1 MKLTCPNCSARY
13 EVNLPG
19 LTGREVRVKCV
30 KCNTKFLVNSVE
42 DPLAEPRKPEPVSL
56 GASLGS
62 EETHADDE
70 NKPPAA
76 PLRKQPEPARSAVS
90 DEAPAMPEAA
100 SSNDKESTLAKSSPL
115 PSGVMGAEAGEPMA
129 EPLETP
135 KEIPSVKQ
143 TGEAEEFSGDTG
155 FGDGLDSLVFDQD
168 APELEPA
175 MAEESTAG
183 GKDDLDDLLDQ
194 ILEGKLSDTQPAPAS
209 AGPSAAMDDILMQ
222 DVGDEDDLTPRPLFP
237 GEQEMGKKN
246 RDTGPEEMPFL
257 DDQENEGKSE
267 VDRWAEAF
275 AAEGLDHS
283 MEEELGSLDLP
294 GEYKES
300 RPPEEQKTAD
310 RSQALEDEA
319 KEIAD
324 EMAILNRK
332 TKPQENKDEAE
343 PASAGRDRSALL
355 ARKKKGLG
363 LPATRGG
370 KTVLYGLL
378 LALGL
383 AAGGAYMLRETL
395 LPGELLNFRSE
406 PEARARQSVQAVRN
420 KPVAAEAP
428 VETAALPP
436 KAPETPEANSPAK
449 EAVKPEPRPEKN
461 AANDEKP
468 QPAQEAEP
476 VPEVVKELAALAES
490 KGDEGLTSEPSEGL
504 AAALSPRQNAVT
516 LSTIMPVAY
525 SASEIR
531 ILSFNLVMELTD
543 EESADAVRQ
552 ALPVFENAT
561 MTTVDTMFEN
571 KFFNDILYVKEKLRT
586 NLKTAYNDIIV
597 GGRVKRVHFEDFLI
611 Q

>member
-1 MKLTCPNCSARY
+1 M
-13 EVNLPG
+13 
-19 LTGREVRVKCV
+19 
-30 KCNTKFLVNSVE
+30 
-42 DPLAEPRKPEPVSL
+42 
-56 GASLGS
+56 
-62 EETHADDE
+62 
-70 NKPPAA
+70 
-76 PLRKQPEPARSAVS
+76 
-90 DEAPAMPEAA
+90 
-100 SSNDKESTLAKSSPL
+100 
-115 PSGVMGAEAGEPMA
+115 
-129 EPLETP
+129 
-135 KEIPSVKQ
+135 
-143 TGEAEEFSGDTG
+143 
-155 FGDGLDSLVFDQD
+155 
-168 APELEPA
+168 
-175 MAEESTAG
+175 
-183 GKDDLDDLLDQ
+183 
-194 ILEGKLSDTQPAPAS
+194 
-209 AGPSAAMDDILMQ
+209 
-222 DVGDEDDLTPRPLFP
+222 
-237 GEQEMGKKN
+237 
-246 RDTGPEEMPFL
+246 
-257 DDQENEGKSE
+257 
-267 VDRWAEAF
+267 
-275 AAEGLDHS
+275 
-283 MEEELGSLDLP
+283 
-294 GEYKES
+294 
-300 RPPEEQKTAD
+300 
-310 RSQALEDEA
+310 
-319 KEIAD
+319 
-324 EMAILNRK
+324 
-332 TKPQENKDEAE
+332 
-343 PASAGRDRSALL
+343 
-355 ARKKKGLG
+355 
-363 LPATRGG
+363 
-370 KTVLYGLL
+370 VLYGLL

-395 LPGELLNFRSE
+395 LPGELLNLRSE

-436 KAPETPEANSPAK
+436 KAPETPKTNSPAK

-504 AAALSPRQNAVT
+504 AAALSPKQNAVT